1 VARVRYGARSPE
13 TLSKTA
19 KDRSVLPEIWSTG
32 VVALW
37 ETDPEVIAAVLPP
50 PLVPADRP
58 LVRANISACD
68 INGYPL
74 GAGAIAV
81 RAKHGDVEGDYT
93 LTMPMTTERAVI
105 GGREVFG
112 EPKKIAE
119 VTVDRD
125 GDDVVAKVTRLG
137 ITYVEIRGRVAE
149 ELPLPDPRQTLSF
162 YYKFLPAV
170 GGDGFDADP
179 MLVHVTRNEKHR
191 SAFRIDGEVILRD
204 SDFDPVADLP
214 VRKLV
219 SITLGERTSDQQG
232 FVAEHVKADLVLPY
246 IHQRYD
252 DVAQISDEPPAPGDP
267 A

>member
-1 VARVRYGARSPE
+1 MARARYGARSQAAL
-13 TLSKTA
+13 TKTA

-58 LVRANISACD
+58 LVRANISGCD

-74 GAGAIAV
+74 GAGAVAV
-81 RAKHGDVEGDYT
+81 RCKHGDVEGDYT
-93 LTMPMTTERAVI
+93 LTMPMTTERSVI

-112 EPKKIAE
+112 EPKKLAD
-119 VTVDRD
+119 VTVERD
-125 GDDVVAKVTRLG
+125 GDEVVAKVTRLG
-137 ITYVEIRGRVAE
+137 VTYLEIRGTVAE
-149 ELPLPDPRQTLSF
+149 ELPLPEPRQTLSF
-162 YYKFLPAV
+162 YYKFLPAID
-170 GGDGFDADP
+170 GDGFDADP
-179 MLVHVTRNEKHR
+179 LLVHVTRNEKTR
-191 SAFRIDGEVILRD
+191 SAHRVEGEVVLRD

-219 SITLGERTSDQQG
+219 SITLSERTSDQQG

-252 DVAQISDEPPAPGDP
+252 DVAQIADEPPAPGDP

>member
-1 VARVRYGARSPE
+1 MARIRYGARPAEALKKSSRE
-13 TLSKTA
+13 
-19 KDRSVLPEIWSTG
+19 RSSLPEIWSTG
-32 VVALW
+32 VMAIW

-58 LVRANISACD
+58 LVRANISGCD

-81 RAKHGDVEGDYT
+81 RCKHGDIEGDYT

-112 EPKKIAE
+112 EPKKLADVKVE
-119 VTVDRD
+119 RD
-125 GDDVVAKVTRLG
+125 GDSVVATVNRMGVTY
-137 ITYVEIRGRVAE
+137 IEVRGTVGE
-149 ELPLPDPRQTLSF
+149 ELPLPEPRQTLSF

-170 GGDGFDADP
+170 DGDGFDADP
-179 MLVHVTRNEKHR
+179 LLVHVTRNERTR
-191 SAFRIDGEVILRD
+191 SAHAVTGEVILRD

-214 VRKLV
+214 VRKLI
-219 SITLGERTSDQQG
+219 SITLSERTSDQQG
-232 FVAEHVKADLVLPY
+232 FVAERVKADLVLPY

-252 DVAQISDEPPAPGDP
+252 DVQQITDDPPPATR
-267 A
+267 